1 MKTTGLSIQEAIQS
15 GLSLRRPTWVNYV
28 KAREL
33 SSCGIG
39 DLDILAQDWQIKVPE
54 VTITREKLAEAIS
67 EADKVYSCT
76 SKDAQKLYVDFMCRK
91 LGL

>member
-1 MKTTGLSIQEAIQS
+1 MKTKNLTIIEAIQS
-15 GLSLRRPTWVNYV
+15 GLPLRRPTWVNYV

-39 DLDILAQDWQIKVPE
+39 DSDVLATDWEIKAPE
-54 VTITREKLAEAIS
+54 VTITREKLAAAWFQIGPPFKRPEECHLFQS
-67 EADKVYSCT
+67 VCN
-76 SKDAQKLYVDFMCRK
+76 K